1 MPFSSTTPMASNVT
15 YMGGMGINMPDT
27 SAVASSGFTPQTVA
41 MGAQAVGGVAQA
53 IGAYDST
60 AARRNMLG
68 MDAQIAQLQ
77 GSQALAAGQAQEEDS
92 RLQSGQLFGRQRAQL
107 AANGVQLGSGS
118 ALDLLTGTK
127 VIGNIDATTI
137 HNNALRAAWG
147 YQTQSDIDRYAASN
161 LNPTTTALTTLLG
174 SAGSVAN
181 SWYRYNNAMNGA
193 PVPTS

>member
-1 MPFSSTTPMASNVT
+1 MPFSSTTPMASNVA

-27 SAVASSGFTPQTVA
+27 SAVSSGFNTQALA

-53 IGAYDST
+53 VGAYDST

-68 MDAQIAQLQ
+68 MDAQIAQWQ
-77 GSQALAAGQAQEEDS
+77 SSQALASGQVQEEDS

-118 ALDLLTGTK
+118 ALDLLAGTK
-127 VIGNIDATTI
+127 VIGNMDATTI

-147 YQTQSDIDRYAASN
+147 YQTQSTIDRYAASN
-161 LNPTTTALTTLLG
+161 LNPTTTGLTTLLG
-174 SAGSVAN
+174 SAGSVAS